1 MPIING
7 RRVDKDYMSG
17 EEIIREANPA
27 TGRRTVIR
35 KGMNAYT
42 VDRYKQYSERDLRD
56 KQGRPVRI
64 ETIPDRTKGSV
75 MKGCKV

>member
-17 EEIIREANPA
+17 EEIISAANPA
-27 TGRRTVIR
+27 SGRRTVIR
-35 KGMNAYT
+35 QGMNAYT
-42 VDRYKQYSERDLRD
+42 VDKNKQYSERDLRD

-64 ETIPDRTKGSV
+64 ETIPDRTKGAE
-75 MKGCKV
+75 MKGRKV